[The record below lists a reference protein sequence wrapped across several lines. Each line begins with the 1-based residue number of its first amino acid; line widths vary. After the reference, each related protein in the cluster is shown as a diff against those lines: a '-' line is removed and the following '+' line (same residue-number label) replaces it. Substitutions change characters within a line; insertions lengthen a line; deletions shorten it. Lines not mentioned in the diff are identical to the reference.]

1 VSSTGARI
9 FLMKSGRK
17 TKIIYFR
24 VFFYSLDDFKICS
37 VAKLHFTFK
46 NMNILQQIN
55 IMIHFADIKT

>member
-1 VSSTGARI
+1 
-9 FLMKSGRK
+9 MKSGRK